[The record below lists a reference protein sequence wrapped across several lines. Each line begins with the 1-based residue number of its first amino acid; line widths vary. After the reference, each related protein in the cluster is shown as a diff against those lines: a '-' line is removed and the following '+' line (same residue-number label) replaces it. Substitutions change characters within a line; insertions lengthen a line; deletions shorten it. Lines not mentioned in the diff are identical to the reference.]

1 MRRFVVPERWDEKK
15 EAECLAIIKR
25 EFKKRDL
32 IRAIEDNNQ
41 GVGIGKKTISIQANI
56 GKGEIKLVIEVS
68 NVPACNIKGI
78 TEKTK
83 ELYETAT
90 MDMLEEV
97 FADCLR
103 FEPLF

>member
-1 MRRFVVPERWDEKK
+1 MRRFVDVESSMERRDTEM
-15 EAECLAIIKR
+15 LAIINR
-25 EFKKRDL
+25 ELKKSGI
-32 IRAIEDNNQ
+32 IRAIEDNKDD
-41 GVGIGKKTISIQANI
+41 VVIGKKTIITQANM
-56 GKGEIKLVIEVS
+56 GKGKVELMIEVS

-83 ELYETAT
+83 ELYETAI